1 MADVSDDVLRDLA
14 PTGRLRAAINFGNT
28 VLAQRGP
35 NGEPRG
41 VSIDLAAALAKRL
54 GVPVDYVTF
63 EAAGKAFEAIAGG
76 AVDIGFVAIDP
87 ERAQQIDFTAP
98 YVVIEGTYMVPAD
111 SPLKDV
117 GAVDKPGVR
126 IGVGLNSVYDLFLR
140 REIRHATLV
149 HAAVGGASAGVPV
162 FVEQKLE
169 AAAGVR
175 QALDAYAKDH
185 PDVRVMTGSF
195 QQIRQAMVTPK
206 NKPAGL
212 AYLKRFVEDMKA
224 SGFVA
229 DALRRSGMGE
239 VSVAPLER

>member
-35 NGEPRG
+35 NDEPRG
-41 VSIDLAAALAKRL
+41 VSVDLAAALAKRL

-117 GAVDKPGVR
+117 GDVDKPGVR

>member
-35 NGEPRG
+35 NDEPRG
-41 VSIDLAAALAKRL
+41 VSVDLAAALAKRL

-87 ERAQQIDFTAP
+87 ERGQQIDFTAP

-117 GAVDKPGVR
+117 GDVDKPGVR

-140 REIRHATLV
+140 REIKHATLV

-206 NKPAGL
+206 NKPVGL

>member
-1 MADVSDDVLRDLA
+1 MADVSDDVLGDLA

-41 VSIDLAAALAKRL
+41 VSVDLAAALAKRL

-87 ERAQQIDFTAP
+87 ERGQQIDFTAP

-117 GAVDKPGVR
+117 GDVDKPGVR

-140 REIRHATLV
+140 REIKHATLV
-149 HAAVGGASAGVPV
+149 HAAVGGASARLSSMSSPRTVP
-162 FVEQKLE
+162 
-169 AAAGVR
+169 
-175 QALDAYAKDH
+175 
-185 PDVRVMTGSF
+185 TGS
-195 QQIRQAMVTPK
+195 AGTP
-206 NKPAGL
+206 
-212 AYLKRFVEDMKA
+212 
-224 SGFVA
+224 
-229 DALRRSGMGE
+229 ALRAALRTTSVTSLPVSRLKPSRLASRSNPVIRKLRRE
-239 VSVAPLER
+239 

>member
-1 MADVSDDVLRDLA
+1 MADVSDEVMRDLA

-41 VSIDLAAALAKRL
+41 VSVDLAAALAKRL

-117 GAVDKPGVR
+117 GDVDKPGVR

-140 REIRHATLV
+140 REIKHATLV

>member
-195 QQIRQAMVTPK
+195 QQIRQAMATSK

-229 DALRRSGMGE
+229 DALRRSGIGE

>member
-35 NGEPRG
+35 NDEPRG
-41 VSIDLAAALAKRL
+41 VSVDLAAALAKRL

-87 ERAQQIDFTAP
+87 ERGQQIDFTAP

-117 GAVDKPGVR
+117 GDVDKPGVR
-126 IGVGLNSVYDLFLR
+126 IGVGLNSVYDLILR
-140 REIRHATLV
+140 REIKQATLV
-149 HAAVGGASAGVPV
+149 HAAVGGA
-162 FVEQKLE
+162 
-169 AAAGVR
+169 
-175 QALDAYAKDH
+175 
-185 PDVRVMTGSF
+185 
-195 QQIRQAMVTPK
+195 
-206 NKPAGL
+206 
-212 AYLKRFVEDMKA
+212 
-224 SGFVA
+224 
-229 DALRRSGMGE
+229 
-239 VSVAPLER
+239 

>member
-35 NGEPRG
+35 NDEPRG
-41 VSIDLAAALAKRL
+41 VSVDLAAALAKRL

-87 ERAQQIDFTAP
+87 ERGQQIDFTAP

-117 GAVDKPGVR
+117 GDVDKPGVR

-140 REIRHATLV
+140 REIKHATLV

-229 DALRRSGMGE
+229 DALRRSGIGE

>member
-35 NGEPRG
+35 NDEPRG
-41 VSIDLAAALAKRL
+41 VSVDLAAALAKRL

-111 SPLKDV
+111 SPIKDV
-117 GAVDKPGVR
+117 GDVDKPGVR

-140 REIRHATLV
+140 REIKHATLV

>member
-1 MADVSDDVLRDLA
+1 
-14 PTGRLRAAINFGNT
+14 
-28 VLAQRGP
+28 
-35 NGEPRG
+35 
-41 VSIDLAAALAKRL
+41 
-54 GVPVDYVTF
+54 
-63 EAAGKAFEAIAGG
+63 
-76 AVDIGFVAIDP
+76 
-87 ERAQQIDFTAP
+87 
-98 YVVIEGTYMVPAD
+98 
-111 SPLKDV
+111 
-117 GAVDKPGVR
+117 
-126 IGVGLNSVYDLFLR
+126 
-140 REIRHATLV
+140 
-149 HAAVGGASAGVPV
+149 V

>member
-41 VSIDLAAALAKRL
+41 VSVDLAAALAKRL

-117 GAVDKPGVR
+117 GDVDKPGVR

-140 REIRHATLV
+140 REIKHATLV

-229 DALRRSGMGE
+229 DALRRSGIGE

>member
-1 MADVSDDVLRDLA
+1 MADVSDDVLCDLA

-41 VSIDLAAALAKRL
+41 VSVDLAAALAKRF

-87 ERAQQIDFTAP
+87 ERGQQIDFTAP

-117 GAVDKPGVR
+117 GDVDKPGVR

-140 REIRHATLV
+140 REIKHATLV

-206 NKPAGL
+206 NKPVGL

>member
-35 NGEPRG
+35 NDEPRG
-41 VSIDLAAALAKRL
+41 VSVDLAAALAKRL

-87 ERAQQIDFTAP
+87 ERGQQIDFTAP

-117 GAVDKPGVR
+117 GDVDKPGVR
-126 IGVGLNSVYDLFLR
+126 IGVGLNSVYDLFLT
-140 REIRHATLV
+140 REIKHATLV
-149 HAAVGGASAGVPV
+149 HAAVGGGSAGVPV

-212 AYLKRFVEDMKA
+212 AYL
-224 SGFVA
+224 
-229 DALRRSGMGE
+229 
-239 VSVAPLER
+239 